1 MSTTVNPDLKDAA
14 HSAPTTIRSSVESVD
29 KKNRAIDTISVASND
44 LLDAEPEPFKFTD
57 WLFRRHKQAIDL
69 DTTAT
74 RRSVYDDP
82 DLAEH
87 YWPKSDYENIHRFN
101 PKARWTLREERVR
114 LYLFPGILDLP
125 VLATEPCQKNRLES
139 YALG

>member
-1 MSTTVNPDLKDAA
+1 MSTAVKTDLKDAT
-14 HSAPTTIRSSVESVD
+14 SAPATIRSSVDSMD
-29 KKNRAIDTISVASND
+29 KKNHAIDTISVASND

-57 WLFRRHKQAIDL
+57 WLFRRHKQTIDL
-69 DTTAT
+69 DSTAT

-87 YWPKSDYENIHRFN
+87 YWPKSNYENIHRFD

-114 LYLFPGILDLP
+114 LDLFPGVLNLS
-125 VLATEPCQKNRLES
+125 VLATEPSQKNRLES